1 MQPRVVFPIAGS
13 RAWTGGLNY
22 LANALRVVAA
32 ETPGRFD
39 AVILAGTDLPEDDL
53 ARFRGVPGCEIVRDD
68 ALTQSARKSMLLRGL
83 VTGRDRAVATLLD
96 RLEIDVVFESAM
108 FLGWRIGR
116 PAIAWIPDLQH
127 RLRPQMFSR
136 GSRLRREVGF
146 RAQIGAGRAVLVSS
160 EDGRAACHRAYRASK
175 GRTTVIHF
183 AIPAPA
189 RIADEDARA
198 VADRYEL
205 PADYLF
211 MPNQFWVHK
220 NHRLVIEAL
229 QLLREHG
236 QDVTVMAT
244 GQQLDSYQPDHAPA
258 LLREVERLGLQS
270 QFRAP
275 GLVPYEDIM
284 PLMVASSALLNPS
297 LFEGWSTTVE
307 EGRAAGVPMLLS
319 DLPVHREQMGEEA
332 SYFNP
337 HSAVSLAAALS
348 DRRPMGEQERRA
360 ARERAAREADRR
372 VAAFAEEFCR
382 LMERSA
388 SGS

>member
-360 ARERAAREADRR
+360 AR
-372 VAAFAEEFCR
+372 
-382 LMERSA
+382 
-388 SGS
+388 